1 MKTLLT
7 AGTVVSMDPSVGD
20 FASGDVLIEDG
31 VIVEVAARI
40 DAPDAEVI
48 DATDR
53 IVMPG
58 FVDNHRHTWQT
69 AFRGI
74 GADWTFPEWA
84 VAMHGTVKPHYQ
96 PEDVYAGTL
105 LGRLEALHSGV
116 TTMLDWY
123 HVAQTPE
130 HEDAAVAALRDAP
143 GRSIFCLGAG
153 WGTPDPVDAS
163 IRRVRTDLNGDGL
176 VTMVWG
182 LRGAEATGMDT
193 VARELKLA
201 AELGLRTSLHVDV
214 TAGAVADLREHGLLR
229 DTTTFVHGNAL
240 SDDELRMLADAGS
253 SISISP
259 DVELKM
265 GFGSPMTGRAL
276 AAGLRPTLSVDDVP
290 SAGGDMFST
299 MRTAFAVQ
307 RGLDGGLH
315 SRDLLAFTTID
326 AAASCGLDARMGS
339 LTPGKDA
346 DIILLRADDLTVF
359 PVTDA
364 AATIVSAGHP
374 GLVDTVL
381 AAGRVVKCNGV
392 LVDVDLAAMRTRLI
406 ESRNRIAAA
415 ASVPLDGTWRPEPAP
430 EQAHPASRTS
440 ASPLP
445 PQPWGQGRGR
455 GAHRSALL
463 CCRGALVPRT
473 QLSNGGTSP
482 SVRSSRSRR
491 KRTG

>member
-7 AGTVVSMDPSVGD
+7 GGAVVSMDPAVGD
-20 FASGDVLIEDG
+20 LARGDVLIEDG
-31 VIVEVAARI
+31 VIVEVAAQI

-69 AFRGI
+69 AFRGV
-74 GADWTFPEWA
+74 GADWTFAEWA
-84 VAMHGTVKPHYQ
+84 VAMHGTVKPHYR

-153 WGTPDPVDAS
+153 WGTTDPVDSA
-163 IRRVRTDLNGDGL
+163 IRRVRATLTGDGP
-176 VTMVWG
+176 VTMAWG
-182 LRGAEATGMDT
+182 LRGPEATSMDT
-193 VARELKLA
+193 VTHELKLA
-201 AELGLRTSLHVDV
+201 AELGLRTSLHVDI

-229 DTTTFVHGNAL
+229 DTTAFVHGNGL

-253 SISISP
+253 SLSISP

-265 GFGSPMTGRAL
+265 GFGLPMTGRAL
-276 AAGLRPTLSVDDVP
+276 AAGLRPTLSIDDVP
-290 SAGGDMFST
+290 SAGGDMFSA

-307 RGLDGGLH
+307 RGLDGGLR
-315 SRDLLAFTTID
+315 SRDLLAFSTID
-326 AAASCGLDARMGS
+326 AAASCGLDARTGS
-339 LTPGKDA
+339 ITPGKDA

-359 PVTDA
+359 PVTDP

-381 AAGRVVKCNGV
+381 VTGRVVKRGGT
-392 LVDVDLAAMRTRLI
+392 LMDVDLKALRARLLDSRT
-406 ESRNRIAAA
+406 RIAAA
-415 ASVPLDGTWRPEPAP
+415 AGIPLDGTWRPEPVA
-430 EQAHPASRTS
+430 E
-440 ASPLP
+440 
-445 PQPWGQGRGR
+445 
-455 GAHRSALL
+455 
-463 CCRGALVPRT
+463 
-473 QLSNGGTSP
+473 
-482 SVRSSRSRR
+482 
-491 KRTG
+491 

>member
-7 AGTVVSMDPSVGD
+7 GGTVVSMDPAAGD
-20 FASGDVLIEDG
+20 LARGDVLVEDG
-31 VIVEVAARI
+31 VIVEVAERI
-40 DAPDAEVI
+40 DAPDAERI

-69 AFRGI
+69 AFRGV

-84 VAMHGTVKPHYQ
+84 LAMHGTVKPHYR

-153 WGTPDPVDAS
+153 WGTPDPVDAA
-163 IRRVRTDLNGDGL
+163 IRRVRADLAADGL
-176 VTMVWG
+176 VTMAWG
-182 LRGAEATGMDT
+182 LRGPEATGMDT

-201 AELGLRTSLHVDV
+201 AELGLRTSLHVDIV
-214 TAGAVADLREHGLLR
+214 SGAIADLGEHGLLR
-229 DTTTFVHGNAL
+229 DTTTFVHGNGL
-240 SDDELRMLADAGS
+240 SDEELRMLADAGS
-253 SISISP
+253 SLSISP

-265 GFGSPMTGRAL
+265 GFGFPMTGRSL

-307 RGLDGGLH
+307 RGLDGGLR
-315 SRDLLAFTTID
+315 SRDLLASATVD
-326 AAASCGLDARMGS
+326 AARSCGLDARTGS
-339 LTPGKDA
+339 ITPGKDA
-346 DIILLRADDLTVF
+346 DIVLLRADDLTVF
-359 PVTDA
+359 PVTDPV
-364 AATIVSAGHP
+364 ATIVSAGHP

-381 AAGRVVKCNGV
+381 VAGRVVKRDGV
-392 LVDVDLAAMRTRLI
+392 LVNVDLTALRARLGA
-406 ESRNRIAAA
+406 SRDRIAAA
-415 ASVPLDGTWRPEPAP
+415 AGIPLDGTWRP
-430 EQAHPASRTS
+430 R
-440 ASPLP
+440 
-445 PQPWGQGRGR
+445 
-455 GAHRSALL
+455 
-463 CCRGALVPRT
+463 
-473 QLSNGGTSP
+473 
-482 SVRSSRSRR
+482 
-491 KRTG
+491 

>member
-7 AGTVVSMDPSVGD
+7 GGTVVSMDPAVGD
-20 FASGDVLIEDG
+20 LDPGDVLIEDG
-31 VIVEVAARI
+31 VIVQVAGHI

-48 DATDR
+48 DATGR

-69 AFRGI
+69 AFRGV

-123 HVAQTPE
+123 HVAQTHA

-143 GRSIFCLGAG
+143 GRSVFCLGAG
-153 WGTPDPVDAS
+153 WGTPDPVDAD
-163 IRRVRTDLNGDGL
+163 IRRVRSGLAGEGL
-176 VTMVWG
+176 VTMALG
-182 LRGAEATGMDT
+182 LRGPEDTSMDT

-201 AELGLRTSLHVDV
+201 AELGLRTSLHIASDG
-214 TAGAVADLREHGLLR
+214 TQRPVAELREHGLLR
-229 DTTTFVHGNAL
+229 DTTTFVHANGV
-240 SDDELRMLADAGS
+240 SDEELRMLADAGS
-253 SISISP
+253 SVSVSP

-265 GFGSPMTGRAL
+265 GFGSPVTGRAL

-290 SAGGDMFST
+290 SVGGDMFST

-307 RGLDGGLH
+307 RGLDGGLR

-326 AAASCGLDARMGS
+326 AARSCGLDARTGS
-339 LTPGKDA
+339 ITPGKDA
-346 DIILLRADDLTVF
+346 DVVLLRADDLTVF
-359 PVTDA
+359 PVTDP
-364 AATIVSAGHP
+364 AATVVSAGHP

-381 AAGRVVKCNGV
+381 VAGRVVKRDGV
-392 LVDVDLAAMRTRLI
+392 LVDVDLAPLKNRLLA
-406 ESRNRIAAA
+406 SRDRIAAA
-415 ASVPLDGTWRPEPAP
+415 AGIPLDGTWHPRPAT
-430 EQAHPASRTS
+430 R
-440 ASPLP
+440 
-445 PQPWGQGRGR
+445 
-455 GAHRSALL
+455 
-463 CCRGALVPRT
+463 
-473 QLSNGGTSP
+473 N
-482 SVRSSRSRR
+482 
-491 KRTG
+491 

>member
-7 AGTVVSMDPSVGD
+7 GGTVVSMDPAVGD
-20 FASGDVLIEDG
+20 LDRGDVLIEDG
-31 VIVEVAARI
+31 VIVEVAERV

-69 AFRGI
+69 AFRGV

-84 VAMHGTVKPHYQ
+84 LAMHGTVKPHYQ

-123 HVAQTPE
+123 HVAQGHE

-153 WGTPDPVDAS
+153 WGTPDPVDAGV
-163 IRRVRTDLNGDGL
+163 RRVRSELTGDGL
-176 VTMVWG
+176 VTMALG
-182 LRGAEATGMDT
+182 LRGPEDTSMDT

-201 AELGLRTSLHVDV
+201 AELGLRTSLHI
-214 TAGAVADLREHGLLR
+214 GAVGTQRPVAALREHGLLR
-229 DTTTFVHGNAL
+229 DTTTFVHGNGI
-240 SDDELRMLADAGS
+240 SDEELRMLADAGS
-253 SISISP
+253 SLSISP

-276 AAGLRPTLSVDDVP
+276 AAGLRPTLSIDDVP
-290 SAGGDMFST
+290 SVGGDMFST

-307 RGLDGGLH
+307 RGLDGGLR
-315 SRDLLAFTTID
+315 SRDLLEFATVD
-326 AAASCGLDARMGS
+326 AARSCGLDARTGS
-339 LTPGKDA
+339 ITPGKDA
-346 DIILLRADDLTVF
+346 DVILLRTDDLTVF
-359 PVTDA
+359 PVTDPV
-364 AATIVSAGHP
+364 ATIVSAGHP

-381 AAGRVVKCNGV
+381 VAGRVVKRDGV
-392 LVDVDLAAMRTRLI
+392 LVGVDLPASRSRLVA
-406 ESRNRIAAA
+406 SRDRIAAA
-415 ASVPLDGTWRPEPAP
+415 AGIPLDGTWRPRP
-430 EQAHPASRTS
+430 ESE
-440 ASPLP
+440 
-445 PQPWGQGRGR
+445 
-455 GAHRSALL
+455 
-463 CCRGALVPRT
+463 
-473 QLSNGGTSP
+473 
-482 SVRSSRSRR
+482 
-491 KRTG
+491 